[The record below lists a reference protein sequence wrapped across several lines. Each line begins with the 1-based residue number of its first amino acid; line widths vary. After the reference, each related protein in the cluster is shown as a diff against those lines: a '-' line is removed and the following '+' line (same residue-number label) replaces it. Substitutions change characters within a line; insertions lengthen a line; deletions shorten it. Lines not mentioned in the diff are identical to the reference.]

1 MQYGASS
8 ALLISTCF
16 FQNLAY
22 ACMLAYLGLCI
33 SCLPKLLQKA
43 FSLCALEV
51 FLWLPGAAFVANVDP
66 SYLKSRNSSTEV
78 LLGQNRLHLIAIL
91 TCESV
96 TEVER
101 CPERATSCPLWPT
114 RLTF

>member
-1 MQYGASS
+1 
-8 ALLISTCF
+8 
-16 FQNLAY
+16 
-22 ACMLAYLGLCI
+22 
-33 SCLPKLLQKA
+33 
-43 FSLCALEV
+43 
-51 FLWLPGAAFVANVDP
+51 
-66 SYLKSRNSSTEV
+66 
-78 LLGQNRLHLIAIL
+78 L